1 MTNNAVEDYLP
12 SLGNASLELATTED
26 TEDRNGEEHRA
37 SLEMGHDGD
46 DDGQPEM
53 IRHRL
58 NGPRNGNDDTEDEPP
73 SLLAPSDMMQSG
85 HGFQIRD
92 LGARPKTEWRTTC
105 ELCGDPLPPPAADG
119 WICELGSL
127 PGSEEW
133 GRCECNWCLLR
144 GQWMRSEFRPK
155 GGRPAKRCGTPECT
169 RRAAT
174 ERKRQQR
181 ARDKA
186 RKEAQL
192 LQTS

>member
-12 SLGNASLELATTED
+12 SLGNASLELVTTEGA
-26 TEDRNGEEHRA
+26 EDRNGEEHRA
-37 SLEMGHDGD
+37 PLEMGHDGD
-46 DDGQPEM
+46 DDGQPEK
-53 IRHRL
+53 IRYRL
-58 NGPRNGNDDTEDEPP
+58 NGPRSGSGDTDELP
-73 SLLAPSDMMQSG
+73 SLLAPSDLMQSG
-85 HGFQIRD
+85 HGFQIREF
-92 LGARPKTEWRTTC
+92 GARPKTEWRTTC
-105 ELCGDPLPPPAADG
+105 ELCGVALTPPADD
-119 WICELGSL
+119 WVCELGS
-127 PGSEEW
+127 PSGGEEW

-144 GQWMRSEFRPK
+144 GQWMRGEFRPK
-155 GGRPAKRCGTPECT
+155 GGRPAKRCGTRECT